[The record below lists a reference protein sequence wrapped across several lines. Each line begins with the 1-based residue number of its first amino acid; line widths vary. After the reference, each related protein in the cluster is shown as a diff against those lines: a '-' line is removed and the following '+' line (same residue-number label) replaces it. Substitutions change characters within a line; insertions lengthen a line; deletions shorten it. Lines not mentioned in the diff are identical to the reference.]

1 MHQPRAW
8 IDIDLDALAHNA
20 RVLRRAIPA
29 GTRLGLMVKA
39 DGYGHGMLHAAR
51 AAIVGGADLL
61 LVVSLDEALR
71 LRAADI
77 TAPVLIVYPIPSD
90 AVAEAAA
97 VDIQVSVG
105 GVESVRRVIGA
116 WQDLGTAPG
125 TLRVHVEVDSG
136 MGRGGIAPADL
147 VDAVAR
153 LDATPGIELVGIWTH
168 LADGMDPDRSRVQ
181 IERYEAALAAVAAT
195 GRALPARHVAATEGV
210 FVETAPAYD
219 LVRVGLGY
227 YGSLG
232 LDIAAS
238 PALGALAAELRPAMT
253 VIAMPVRLEALPTGT
268 TVGYGGE
275 WTAARP
281 ARVATL
287 PIGSAAGWTRRYW
300 PGAEAL
306 IRGRRVPLIGRVSMD
321 SVCADVTDVPDATI
335 EDEVVLLGAQGD
347 ERITV
352 EALAALRGTVPNEVM
367 CAFGPRLERRA
378 RGLADAVG

>member
-20 RVLRRAIPA
+20 RVLRRTIPA

-51 AAIVGGADLL
+51 AAIAGGADLL

-71 LRAADI
+71 LRAAGV
-77 TAPVLIVYPIPSD
+77 TAPVMIVYPISSD

-97 VDIQVSVG
+97 AEVQVSVG
-105 GVESVRRVIGA
+105 GVDSARRVIEA
-116 WQDLGTAPG
+116 WRDLGAPPG
-125 TLRVHVEVDSG
+125 TLRVHIEVDSG

-147 VDAVAR
+147 VDAVAE
-153 LDATPGIELVGIWTH
+153 LDATAGIELVGIWTH
-168 LADGMDPDRSRVQ
+168 LADGADPDRSRAQ
-181 IERYEAALAAVAAT
+181 IERYESALAAVAAT
-195 GRALPARHVAATEGV
+195 GRALPLRHVAATEGV

-238 PALGALAAELRPAMT
+238 PALRALAAELRPAMT
-253 VIAMPVRLEALPTGT
+253 VIAKPVRLETLPTGS

-281 ARVATL
+281 SRVATL
-287 PIGSAAGWTRRYW
+287 PIGYADGWTRRYW

-306 IRGRRVPLIGRVSMD
+306 IRGQRVPLIGRVSMD

-335 EDEVVLLGAQGD
+335 EDEAVLLGAQGD

-378 RGLADAVG
+378 RGGGEG